1 MITFLTFE
9 QATAL
14 VKNYNGAPIDNGK
27 SKLRLSLVV
36 DTSRNVQ
43 PVALATRI
51 AVPNDGRSK
60 KAAAPK
66 EGRKN
71 LKAIAAKKAKAAKKP
86 VKKPKTAKQA
96 KPTLASLDQE
106 MNDYFGTPAPAPATN

>member
-51 AVPNDGRSK
+51 AVPNDGKSK
-60 KAAAPK
+60 KTAAAPPK
-66 EGRKN
+66 QGKKN
-71 LKAIAAKKAKAAKKP
+71 LKAIAAKAAKKP
-86 VKKPKTAKQA
+86 AKKPKAVKQA

>member
-51 AVPNDGRSK
+51 AVPNDGKFK
-60 KAAAPK
+60 KTAAPPPK
-66 EGRKN
+66 EGKKN
-71 LKAIAAKKAKAAKKP
+71 LKTIAAKKAKAAKKP
-86 VKKPKTAKQA
+86 KAVKQA